1 MQFNFPH
8 LNSNSFK
15 PLTNGFLSNET
26 NFQMHFIEDSWFEI
40 LYMYFLVSAFVKPVW
55 NYVGID
61 TILEL
66 LHGGFHLFHLYIK
79 IKKKNDRRLKYSLD
93 TTL

>member
-1 MQFNFPH
+1 MGFYRMKQTFRCT
-8 LNSNSFK
+8 LSKILDFK
-15 PLTNGFLSNET
+15 
-26 NFQMHFIEDSWFEI
+26 I

-79 IKKKNDRRLKYSLD
+79 IEKKNDRRLKYSLD